1 MMLASP
7 SSSTLSHLR
16 GPSAV
21 SVRRSKPGASG
32 TPPVSAA
39 ASVSASVL
47 TASTLAD
54 SLRLRMRIIETH
66 FTLWTRLSSRLTQ
79 GTAM

>member
-39 ASVSASVL
+39 ASVSTSVL

-54 SLRLRMRIIETH
+54 SLRLRTMSLTNSV
-66 FTLWTRLSSRLTQ
+66 LWTFPSHSKTF
-79 GTAM
+79 